1 MATWNLTG
9 KRLIRIMNIK
19 PWWWTAVL
27 LCAAVV
33 PAQTQ
38 DPVGVDPAQRLARA
52 RLLEQQEG
60 DLAAAERAYRDLL
73 AQQGSGAIA
82 EDAALALGSLLW
94 RLGRTDD
101 AKPLLQRVVAAGG
114 ERGAQAQ
121 RLLEGKDEVAS
132 QQREQLQRAQDVVR
146 RIGDLAYRR
155 RAVPD
160 HEHAT
165 FDSAIKTS
173 VADLLTMGDAGAA
186 ALVGRLE
193 DEDHRSD
200 MMRYHADPDL
210 LQLRTALWR
219 MNSPVARN
227 YLLRVAE
234 QEPLDWQR
242 YLTMDVEVCP
252 PVLAP
257 ALLRLL
263 QCDDPAGLVQQQL
276 RAAVSSI
283 AVEDLLRVLDSSN
296 PAALDVVWA
305 SLAGRWVS
313 LSSRERGS
321 VTAAMEKWLAAGRSA
336 ESALNLLRLFGLYG
350 PPEAAR
356 LAWQC
361 LVDLPLE
368 KWPAFFWGSH
378 QQSPSFGD
386 AEVQHMLAA
395 LRRISGLENG
405 TAIRARNRL
414 AKQVAEQRHDWT
426 EASVDAIL
434 ECIELHL
441 LESSEAGEW
450 TRRLMGICNEA
461 QLQRFFGLLHKID
474 LPGVIV
480 DRADTVPANASLS
493 APLRR
498 SFQQIVRGRSIAW
511 SGDIPVPTHWKGEAP
526 GSSGW
531 PRGLVFMINLI
542 VHHADAETPAWLLQ
556 LLEADPVWGYHLA
569 HPLAALSYVHDTPE
583 LRRALRTILVW
594 QAPPGRFDQQRGLA
608 FQQLARLGDVEALA
622 LYPRAYDLGLA
633 EVGAHQHP
641 PQPRGGTGTR
651 PTPSSGLHHSLRG
664 RGILWLCN
672 LSSQEPPLHGYKDE
686 AIRQAWNRLLQ
697 MDGSSRV
704 WADLFM
710 TTALPSNLQ
719 IPLAALPV
727 FLETVRSRFA
737 ELEAVL
743 SSLQAPTVGATATVH
758 RVVHSSLLVRSLRSM
773 TLAQWNANPELRSAV
788 AKVLQGDNEEL
799 AIVVCSFLQ
808 GAVLVEC
815 ATDAIGLVGR
825 MADPGV
831 LVSPLMR
838 ADVELPRAT
847 WELVFQRGSSGRI
860 PSILKEL
867 PERLCASLQDLL
879 GSMARSHTN
888 GAARTAAAAALVRG
902 IGTDAV
908 PVLLQQLRDP
918 DDQVRKSAQEELNRL
933 REVQEQQRFW
943 QQAQAGVDTTPTGT
957 VAKLLLQAD
966 PSQPKARRLLAIQSL
981 GTLGEAAA
989 LPYLIDWCDASDPE
1003 VAAAA
1008 RQALLAVHAGAGKA
1022 ERR

>member
-1 MATWNLTG
+1 MATWNLTV
-9 KRLIRIMNIK
+9 KRLIRIMNSK

-38 DPVGVDPAQRLARA
+38 DPVGLDPAQRLARA

-101 AKPLLQRVVAAGG
+101 AEPLLKRVVAAGG

-121 RLLEGKDEVAS
+121 RLLDGEDQVS
-132 QQREQLQRAQDVVR
+132 IRQREQLAKAKGVVDRISSLTWQRR
-146 RIGDLAYRR
+146 GK
-155 RAVPD
+155 PE

-165 FDSAIKTS
+165 YDSAIKTF
-173 VADLLTMGDAGAA
+173 VADLLAMGNAGAV
-186 ALVGRLE
+186 ALVARL
-193 DEDHRSD
+193 DETSGRSD
-200 MMRYHADPDL
+200 MASYHFHPDL
-210 LQLRTALWR
+210 LQCREILWR
-219 MNSPVARN
+219 MDSPVARN

-234 QEPLDWQR
+234 EEPLDWQR
-242 YLTMDVEVCP
+242 YLTLGVGECP

-257 ALLRLL
+257 AVLRLL
-263 QCDDPAGLVQQQL
+263 ECDDPAGLVQKQL
-276 RAAVSSI
+276 GTAVKSI

-321 VTAAMEKWLAAGRSA
+321 VIAAMEKWLAAGRSA
-336 ESALNLLRLFGLYG
+336 ESALRLLRLFGLYG

-395 LRRISGLENG
+395 LRRISGLDSV
-405 TAIRARNRL
+405 AAVWARNRL

-426 EASVDAIL
+426 EASVDALL
-434 ECIELHL
+434 ECIELNL

-461 QLQRFFGLLHKID
+461 HLQRFFGLLHRID
-474 LPGVIV
+474 GATVIV
-480 DRADTVPANASLS
+480 DRPDTVPANASLS

-498 SFQQIVRGRSIAW
+498 SFQQILRDRSIVW
-511 SGDIPVPTHWKGEAP
+511 DEIPVPTHWKGEAP

-531 PRGLVFMINLI
+531 PNRLVFMINLI

-556 LLEADPVWGYHLA
+556 LLESDPVWGYHLA

-641 PQPRGGTGTR
+641 PQPRGRAGTR
-651 PTPSSGLHHSLRG
+651 PTSSSGLHHSLRG
-664 RGILWLCN
+664 RGILWLCD
-672 LSSQEPPLHGYKDE
+672 LSSQEPPVHGYKNE
-686 AIRQAWNRLLQ
+686 AIRRAWNLLLQ

-710 TTALPSNLQ
+710 STASISNLQ
-719 IPLAALPV
+719 VPLAALPV
-727 FLETVRSRFA
+727 FLETVRSRSA
-737 ELEAVL
+737 ELETVL
-743 SSLQAPTVGATATVH
+743 LSLQSASATAAAH
-758 RVVHSSLLVRSLRSM
+758 RVVHSPLLQNSLHSV
-773 TLAQWNANPELRSAV
+773 TLKDWNAIPELRSAV
-788 AKVLQGDNEEL
+788 TKVLQGDHVEL
-799 AIVVCSFLQ
+799 AIAVCRSLQ
-808 GAVLVEC
+808 STVLAEC
-815 ATDAIGLVGR
+815 ATDAFGLIGR
-825 MADPGV
+825 MADPAV
-831 LVSPLMR
+831 LVPSLLR
-838 ADVELPRAT
+838 TNVELPRAT
-847 WELVFQRGSSGRI
+847 WEIVFQRGSSSR
-860 PSILKEL
+860 LHLLLNEL
-867 PERLCASLQDLL
+867 PERLCAPLQDLI
-879 GSMARSHTN
+879 GSVARSHTN
-888 GAARTAAAAALVRG
+888 GTARTAAAAALVRG

-918 DDQVRKSAQEELNRL
+918 DEQVRKSAQQELNRL
-933 REVQEQQRFW
+933 REVQEQQKFW

-989 LPYLIDWCDASDPE
+989 LPYLIDWCDDSDPE

-1008 RQALLAVHAGAGKA
+1008 RQALLAVHAAAGKA